1 MPLPILETCR
11 KRKRRPS
18 VYSLQRLGEE
28 EFPISRSGSFRDN
41 VRVFLREFAEV
52 EEYNVGGSPV
62 WCTLLSHEAKSTV
75 IPLYT
80 IEEDVGR
87 SSEPYCDHC
96 RCTGWSHHFVSK
108 RKYHFIIPMDTEW
121 NMPLEDDVFDLQT
134 HLLHG
139 LIHTNG
145 FGHLICVN
153 GLEGGSRFLCGRE
166 VVDLWDRICTSLGAR
181 MITVEDLSKKRS
193 LDLRL
198 LYGVAYGHS
207 WFGRWGYRFC
217 RGSYG
222 VTKNDY
228 ENAIELLGSLEIDQI
243 EFDFGEHKQCKR
255 IKQVFRYY
263 REMSEG
269 NLKTFKDLLRFILII
284 KSYGPQKNKLHATPP
299 PTTLSTDSPQ
309 KKRSSRLFLKKSD
322 AVESEKFQGYRS
334 YSTVAAN
341 LGSRWPVRRLEFAAE
356 VIVEALKEMKAL
368 KKSGMTRQDV
378 RDSARLHI
386 GDTGLLD
393 YVLKSMNNVVVGNV
407 LVQRYVDPVTRILH
421 YTIQELDDDAKLV
434 EQKTDPVIEAV
445 PLRSVVTEPKPGG
458 HVYEDLLLL
467 YTNVLLNYPN
477 SESVRSAAQVV
488 LDSKHF
494 IKEWPLWDND
504 DKLFRFVCRINP
516 SLVGLRS
523 EQFTELPPGE
533 LVTVSLQATV
543 FDLKQAIEETFRD
556 TYCILTNFV
565 VSEID
570 ELKEADA
577 EDDSSNLLFGKL
589 ESCSALT
596 VRGFGIDLESNLK
609 FQGGCDTWMV
619 RCVCRARDDDGE
631 RMISCDVCEVWQ
643 HTRCC
648 GIDDSDTLPPLYV
661 CSSCCDEFAEQQKR
675 VLQPKYEFQNP
686 DQVLMIGAA
695 DDYFG
700 DEDEGCLGMM
710 MFPSESFDSEQFI
723 L

>member
-1 MPLPILETCR
+1 
-11 KRKRRPS
+11 
-18 VYSLQRLGEE
+18 
-28 EFPISRSGSFRDN
+28 
-41 VRVFLREFAEV
+41 
-52 EEYNVGGSPV
+52 
-62 WCTLLSHEAKSTV
+62 
-75 IPLYT
+75 
-80 IEEDVGR
+80 
-87 SSEPYCDHC
+87 
-96 RCTGWSHHFVSK
+96 
-108 RKYHFIIPMDTEW
+108 
-121 NMPLEDDVFDLQT
+121 MPLEDDVFDLQT

-139 LIHTNG
+139 VIHTNG

-153 GLEGGSRFLCGRE
+153 GLEGGSRYLCGRE
-166 VVDLWDRICTSLGAR
+166 TVDLWDRICTSLGAR
-181 MITVEDLSKKRS
+181 MVTVEDSCKKRS

-207 WFGRWGYRFC
+207 WFGRWGYKFC

-228 ENAIELLGSLEIDQI
+228 ENAIELLGSLELDQI
-243 EFDFGEHKQCKR
+243 EIDFGEHKQCKR

-269 NLKTFKDLLRFILII
+269 HLKTLKDLLRFILII
-284 KSYGPQKNKLHATPP
+284 KSHAPQKNKLHAAPAPP
-299 PTTLSTDSPQ
+299 SLSTDSPH
-309 KKRSSRLFLKKSD
+309 KKLSNRSFMKKSD
-322 AVESEKFQGYRS
+322 AVENEKSQGYRS

-341 LGSRWPVRRLEFAAE
+341 LGSRWPVRRLEYAAG
-356 VIVEALKEMKAL
+356 VIVEALKEMKAR
-368 KKSGMTRQDV
+368 KQSGMTRQDV
-378 RDSARLHI
+378 RDTARLHI

-393 YVLKSMNNVVVGNV
+393 YVLKSMNNVTVGNV
-407 LVQRYVDPVTRILH
+407 LVQRYVDPLTRILH
-421 YTIQELDDDAKLV
+421 YTIQELGECSEVV
-434 EQKTDPVIEAV
+434 EQKKDPVIEAV
-445 PLRSVVTEPKPGG
+445 PLRVVSESKAGG
-458 HVYEDLLLL
+458 NVHGDHLLLL
-467 YTNVLLNYPN
+467 YTNVLLNYPS
-477 SESVRSAAQVV
+477 SESVRAAVQVV

-494 IKEWPLWDND
+494 IKEWPLWDSD
-504 DKLFRFVCRINP
+504 DKMFQFVCRINP
-516 SLVGLRS
+516 SLIDMRT
-523 EQFTELPPGE
+523 EQITELPPGE

-570 ELKEADA
+570 ELKED
-577 EDDSSNLLFGKL
+577 EDSDLLFGKL

-596 VRGFGIDLESNLK
+596 VRGYGIDLESDLK

-619 RCVCRARDDDGE
+619 KCVCRARDDDGE

-661 CSSCCDEFAEQQKR
+661 CSSCCDEFADQQKR
-675 VLQPKYEFQNP
+675 VLLPKYEFPNP
-686 DQVLMIGAA
+686 DQMLMIGAA

-700 DEDEGCLGMM
+700 EDEGCLGMI
-710 MFPSESFDSEQFI
+710 MFPSDSFASEQYI